1 MRSFSRVRISPKE
14 QLSLSSPVASVRK
27 AWRGELG
34 LKRYIVSNSRDIPER
49 SIVQEHSSAEDKAS
63 SRPSDRGKRRSRI
76 TAERAGGLATPRG
89 SRSTLSP
96 TVRVSGSEGSHW
108 VTEGRVG
115 LRPGFK
121 LAQRPRSGLA
131 QPRAAATWF
140 PDPCSALPGTRPLT
154 MTKISVGVA
163 TQ

>member
-27 AWRGELG
+27 AWRDEPG

-63 SRPSDRGKRRSRI
+63 SRI
-76 TAERAGGLATPRG
+76 TAERAGGLATPWG
-89 SRSTLSP
+89 SRLTLSP

-121 LAQRPRSGLA
+121 LALRPKSGLA

-140 PDPCSALPGTRPLT
+140 PDPCSAHPGTRPLT
-154 MTKISVGVA
+154 MTKISVGIA